1 MLKNVKKTS
10 FGLHIVG
17 CGLGGVKMDQ
27 SGIRVG
33 QSGSEWVRVDQSG
46 SEWVRVGQSGSE
58 WIRVGQSG
66 SEHGLVLPKKEYII
80 TTTMLSQYR
89 IAVIQ
94 TMDDQYEY
102 DFDSEKTNVKT

>member
-1 MLKNVKKTS
+1 ML

-33 QSGSEWVRVDQSG
+33 QSGSEWVRVSQSG

-58 WIRVGQSG
+58 
-66 SEHGLVLPKKEYII
+66 HGLVLPVIFLLTGNKENN
-80 TTTMLSQYR
+80 
-89 IAVIQ
+89 VI
-94 TMDDQYEY
+94 
-102 DFDSEKTNVKT
+102 FFEKTNSKY

>member
-27 SGIRVG
+27 CVIRV
-33 QSGSEWVRVDQSG
+33 D
-46 SEWVRVGQSGSE
+46 QSGSE

-66 SEHGLVLPKKEYII
+66 SEHGLVLPYCK
-80 TTTMLSQYR
+80 
-89 IAVIQ
+89 
-94 TMDDQYEY
+94 
-102 DFDSEKTNVKT
+102 

>member
-1 MLKNVKKTS
+1 MLKNVKKML

-46 SEWVRVGQSGSE
+46 SEWIRVGQSGSE
-58 WIRVGQSG
+58 LVRVGQSG
-66 SEHGLVLPKKEYII
+66 SEHGLVLPVCKY
-80 TTTMLSQYR
+80 
-89 IAVIQ
+89 V
-94 TMDDQYEY
+94 
-102 DFDSEKTNVKT
+102 VKIYSLTEPL